1 MADIVDVKNLDFIID
16 EQDESLDFFVDDFVN
31 IASNNYN
38 DLINKPQ
45 INGVT
50 LVGNKTSAE
59 IHVQEPI
66 GDVTSQDID
75 IIIYG

>member
-16 EQDESLDFFVDDFVN
+16 DLNDNLDFTVDAYVN
-31 IASNNYN
+31 VATTNYN

-59 IHVQEPI
+59 IHVQDPI

-75 IIIYG
+75 AIIYG

>member
-1 MADIVDVKNLDFIID
+1 MADVVDVKNLDFVID
-16 EQDESLDFFVDDFVN
+16 EQDESLDFTIDNYINV
-31 IASNNYN
+31 ASTDYL

-59 IHVQEPI
+59 IHVQDPI
-66 GDVTSQDID
+66 GDISNQDID
-75 IIIYG
+75 NMIFG